1 MCCGRRSEKILLR
14 KRFLLRAK
22 GEIRIEQGRGASV
35 HKVLWWGDLCIL
47 GMEDPEH
54 MAGSQR
60 RCRRWFPVRLG
71 CLQWEI
77 IQGFTPEKNV
87 IRLIVW
93 KIAWLLCGEW
103 TRMLGAGVVV
113 RKEGYWLGSYK

>member
-1 MCCGRRSEKILLR
+1 M
-14 KRFLLRAK
+14 
-22 GEIRIEQGRGASV
+22 
-35 HKVLWWGDLCIL
+35 HKVLWWEDLCIL

-54 MAGSQR
+54 MAGAQR

-71 CLQWEI
+71 CLQRCQNICVGQVGQLGGFVFIFPQWEI

-113 RKEGYWLGSYK
+113 RKKDTG